1 MSAEQKRLIECLI
14 EIPQAKTEQIITLL
28 STWLDAERDN
38 ETRNMICV
46 ALTCAREIDQSLNDA
61 MEGK

>member
-1 MSAEQKRLIECLI
+1 MNAEQKRLIELLI
-14 EIPQAKTEQIITLL
+14 EIPQARTEQLITLL

-38 ETRNMICV
+38 EARNMISI
-46 ALTCAREIDQSLNDA
+46 ALLCTREINQSLNDA

>member
-1 MSAEQKRLIECLI
+1 MNAEQKRLIERLI
-14 EIPQAKTEQIITLL
+14 EIPQARTEQLITLL

-38 ETRNMICV
+38 EARNMICV
-46 ALTCAREIDQSLNDA
+46 ALMCAREIDQSLNDA